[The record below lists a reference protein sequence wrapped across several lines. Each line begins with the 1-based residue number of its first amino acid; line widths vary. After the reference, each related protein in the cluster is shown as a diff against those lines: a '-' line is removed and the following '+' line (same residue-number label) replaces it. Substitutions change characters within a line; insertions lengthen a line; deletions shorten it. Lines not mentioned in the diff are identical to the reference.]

1 MMTFRL
7 WTLTSFLAVVS
18 STVVIAESKIDFSR
32 DIRPILSDN
41 CYACHGPDE
50 AHREG
55 GFRLDR
61 KDSAFGKAASNET
74 VIVPGRPELSEL
86 IARIVTDDDE
96 LRMPPSDSTKS
107 LTAKQI
113 DLLKRWIAQGAN
125 WKEHWSFIPPVKH
138 ELPAV
143 SRKDWCRGP
152 VDHFIMKQLD
162 DNGLKPGPRASREA
176 LIRRVTLDL
185 TGLPPTLA
193 EVDAF
198 LNDSS
203 EQAYGKVVNRLLQSE
218 RYGEHMAKYWL
229 DAARY
234 GDTHGLHLDNYRE
247 MWPYRDWVVRA
258 FNQNMP
264 FDQFTVEQLAGDLFE
279 NPSEDQLVATGF
291 NRCHVTT
298 GEGGSI
304 AEEVH
309 IRNVV
314 DRVVTTGTVFLGM
327 TFDCTRCH
335 DHKYDPFTQRDFY
348 SLSAFFNSIDGTP
361 LDGNKKD
368 HAPVI
373 KVLTGEQKGRIA
385 ELKQQASDARDEIR
399 KQLADYRYVEPETPA
414 EAKPSEPTEFVWIE
428 DSVPEGGRAQG
439 GWQFVSKPKPVFSGK
454 RSSTRTA
461 KGLSQHFF
469 DQAKTP
475 LKIAD
480 GDVFFCYVYLD
491 ARNPPTEIMLQ
502 FNDGSWD
509 HRAYWGADSIDWGK
523 KDSPSRFSKGAL
535 PELARWV
542 RLEVP
547 VSEVGLKAGSMIN
560 GWAFTQFDGTVYW
573 DKAGIVSKADQYR
586 IYDSLLSWENDQK
599 AANAASLP
607 AEIKP
612 VVMLESAKRSNAQQ
626 KQMLDYFLEHVC
638 VTSRNIFDPLHKA
651 IAESEKKVTDIEKAT
666 ATTLVFREKKEPKPA
681 HILNRGEYDQ
691 PLDVVPRAVPS
702 ILPPLPDNE
711 PANRLGFARWL
722 TSREHPLM
730 ARVTV
735 NRFWQQFFGT
745 GLVKTSE
752 DFGSQGDPATH
763 PELLD
768 WLAVQLQDDGW
779 DVQKTLRRIVMSET
793 YRQDASV
800 HGPADIDPENRLLS
814 RGPRFR
820 LDAEVLRDQALFVSG
835 LLVEKLGGPSVKP
848 PQPDGLWFAV
858 GYSGSNTVRFKP
870 DTGPDKVHRR
880 TLYTFLKRTAL
891 APQMSIIDAP
901 SRESCTVRR
910 ERTNTPLQA
919 LLLLN
924 DPQYVEC
931 ARGLAD
937 RVLREGGKTVE
948 SRVAYMLRLC
958 TSRVPVDSEVAELV
972 AVITDLHAVYSKDRK
987 SAAKLVGATSPVND
1001 ASAHVVERAA
1011 WTVGANL
1018 ILNLDEVLTK
1028 N

>member
-1 MMTFRL
+1 MRFRFWIL
-7 WTLTSFLAVVS
+7 SFVVAANAS
-18 STVVIAESKIDFSR
+18 RLVAAEPKIEFDR
-32 DIRPILSDN
+32 DIRPILSDK

-61 KDSAFGKAASNET
+61 KDSAFGKAESNS
-74 VIVPGRPELSEL
+74 VVVVPGKPELSEL
-86 IARIVTDDDE
+86 IARIVTDDED
-96 LRMPPSDSTKS
+96 LRMPPPDSTKS
-107 LTAKQI
+107 LTREQI
-113 DLLKRWIAQGAN
+113 ELLEKWVAQGAD
-125 WKEHWSFIPPVKH
+125 WKGHWSFISPVKRDA
-138 ELPAV
+138 PKV
-143 SRKDWCRGP
+143 SQADWPRNSI
-152 VDHFIMKQLD
+152 DNFILQRLD
-162 DNGLKPGPRASREA
+162 EEELKPSLAASKEA
-176 LIRRVTLDL
+176 LIRRVSLDL

-203 EQAYGKVVNRLLQSE
+203 EDAYGKVVDRLLKSD
-218 RYGEHMAKYWL
+218 RYGEHMSRYWL

-258 FNQNMP
+258 FNQNMRY
-264 FDQFTVEQLAGDLFE
+264 DQFVTEQLAGDLL
-279 NPSEDQLVATGF
+279 PDATEDQLVATGF

-304 AEEVH
+304 VEEVH
-309 IRNVV
+309 VRNVV

-348 SLSAFFNSIDGTP
+348 SMFAFFNSIEGAP
-361 LDGNKKD
+361 MDGNKKD
-368 HAPVI
+368 HAPVV
-373 KVLTGEQKGRIA
+373 KVLTAEQKTQIA
-385 ELKQQASDARDEIR
+385 ELKQKATDVRDEIR
-399 KQLADYRYVEPETPA
+399 KQLAEYKYVEPE
-414 EAKPSEPTEFVWIE
+414 KPTEVKSAAPKEFVWID

-439 GWQFVSKPKPVFSGK
+439 GWQFVAKPKPVFSGEN
-454 RSSTRTA
+454 SSTRTA

-469 DQAKTP
+469 DRAKTP

-491 ARNPPTEIMLQ
+491 EKNPPKEIMLQ

-509 HRAYWGADSIDWGK
+509 HRAFWGSDSIDWGK

-535 PELARWV
+535 PEKGKWV

-547 VSEVGLKAGSMIN
+547 VAEVGLKAGSMIN

-573 DKAGIVSKADQYR
+573 DKAGIVSKAEQTR
-586 IYDSLLSWENDQK
+586 AYDSLLVWEQDQK
-599 AANAASLP
+599 AAKAASLP
-607 AEIKP
+607 AEIKT
-612 VVMLESAKRSNAQQ
+612 VVMLDPAKRSDAQQ
-626 KQMLDYFLEHVC
+626 KQVLDYFVEHVC
-638 VTSRNIFDPLHKA
+638 SASRGIFDPLHEA
-651 IAESEKKVTDIEKAT
+651 IAESEKKVTDVEKAA

-691 PLDVVPRAVPS
+691 PLDVVPRAVPA
-702 ILPPLPDNE
+702 ILPPLPDNA
-711 PANRLGFARWL
+711 PANRLGLARWL
-722 TSREHPLM
+722 TSRQHPLM

-752 DFGSQGDPATH
+752 DFGSQGEPASH

-768 WLAVQLQDDGW
+768 WLAVQFQDDGW
-779 DVQKTLRRIVMSET
+779 DVQQTLRRMVMSAT
-793 YRQDASV
+793 YRQDATV
-800 HGPADIDPENRLLS
+800 HGPADFDPDNRLLS

-820 LDAEVLRDQALFVSG
+820 LDAEVLRDQALFVGG

-858 GYSGSNTVRFKP
+858 GYSGSNTVRFAA
-870 DTGPDKVHRR
+870 DTGADKVHRR
-880 TLYTFLKRTAL
+880 TLYTFLKRTAP

-901 SRESCTVRR
+901 SREACTVRR

-937 RVLREGGKTVE
+937 RVLREGGKTTE
-948 SRVAYMLRLC
+948 SRAAFILRLC
-958 TSRVPVDSEVAELV
+958 TSRTPDSSEVAEL
-972 AVITDLHAVYSKDRK
+972 AAAIADLQAAYSTDGDA
-987 SAAKLVGATSPVND
+987 AAKLVGATLTKSGGSTQV
-1001 ASAHVVERAA
+1001 AERAA
-1011 WTVGANL
+1011 WIIGANL
-1018 ILNLDEVLTK
+1018 VLNLDEVLTK

>member
-1 MMTFRL
+1 MSARFWIFT
-7 WTLTSFLAVVS
+7 AIVAGIS
-18 STVVIAESKIDFSR
+18 SNASAADTAIDFNR

-50 AHREG
+50 VHREG

-61 KDSAFGKAASNET
+61 KGSAFGKAESEAV
-74 VIVPGRPELSEL
+74 VIVPGKPELSEL
-86 IARIVTDDDE
+86 IARIVTDEED
-96 LRMPPSDSTKS
+96 LRMPPADSTKS
-107 LTAKQI
+107 LTREQI
-113 DLLKRWIAQGAN
+113 ELLKKWVAQGAV
-125 WKEHWSFIPPVKH
+125 WQEHWAFIPPVKRD
-138 ELPAV
+138 EPNV
-143 SRKDWCRGP
+143 SQPDWPRNSI
-152 VDHFIMKQLD
+152 DNFILKRLD
-162 DNGLKPGPRASREA
+162 EEGLKPSRAASKEV

-198 LNDSS
+198 LNDNSG
-203 EQAYGKVVNRLLQSE
+203 EAYGKVVDRLLKSQ
-218 RYGEHMAKYWL
+218 RYGEHMSRYWL

-264 FDQFTVEQLAGDLFE
+264 FDQFVTEQLAGDLL
-279 NPSEDQLVATGF
+279 PDATEDQLVATGF

-304 AEEVH
+304 VEEVYV
-309 IRNVV
+309 RNVV

-348 SLSAFFNSIDGTP
+348 SMFAFFNSIDGAP
-361 LDGNKKD
+361 MDGNKKD
-368 HAPVI
+368 HAPVV
-373 KVLTGEQKGRIA
+373 KVLTAEQKTQIA
-385 ELKQQASDARDEIR
+385 ELKQQAAGVRDEIR
-399 KQLADYRYVEPETPA
+399 KQLAEYKYVEPAQPT
-414 EAKPSEPTEFVWIE
+414 EAKPAEPKEFVWIE
-428 DSVPEGGRAQG
+428 DSVPAGGRAQG
-439 GWQFVSKPKPVFSGK
+439 GWQFVTKPKPVFSGEK
-454 RSSTRTA
+454 SSTRTA

-480 GDVFFCYVYLD
+480 GDVFFCYAYLD
-491 ARNPPTEIMLQ
+491 EKNPPKEIMLQ
-502 FNDGSWD
+502 FNGGSWN
-509 HRAYWGADSIDWGK
+509 HRAFWGSDSIDWGR
-523 KDSPSRFSKGAL
+523 KDSPSRFSKGTL
-535 PELARWV
+535 PEKGKWV

-547 VSEVGLKAGSMIN
+547 VAEVGLKAGSMVN

-573 DKAGIVSKADQYR
+573 DKAGIVSKADQSL
-586 IYDSLLSWENDQK
+586 IYDSLLVWERDQK
-599 AANAASLP
+599 AVKAASLP
-607 AEIKP
+607 ADVKP
-612 VVMLESAKRSNAQQ
+612 IVLLESEKRNDEQRQ
-626 KQMLDYFLEHVC
+626 RLQDYFVEHVC
-638 VTSRNIFDPLHKA
+638 SSSRSLFEPLHRA
-651 IAESEKKVTDIEKAT
+651 IADSEKRSADIDKAA
-666 ATTLVFREKKEPKPA
+666 ATTLIFRETKEPKPA
-681 HILNRGEYDQ
+681 HLLNRGEYDQ
-691 PLDVVPRAVPS
+691 KKDEVQRAVPG
-702 ILPPLPDNE
+702 ILPPMPE
-711 PANRLGFARWL
+711 GAPANRLGLARWL
-722 TSREHPLM
+722 TSPQHPLM

-735 NRFWQQFFGT
+735 NRFWQQLFGT

-752 DFGSQGDPATH
+752 DFGSQGEPASH

-768 WLAVQLQDDGW
+768 WLAVQFQDDDW
-779 DVQKTLRRIVMSET
+779 DVRKTLRRMVMSAT
-793 YRQDASV
+793 YRQAAVVRGSV
-800 HGPADIDPENRLLS
+800 EIDPENRLLS

-870 DTGPDKVHRR
+870 DMGPEKVHRR
-880 TLYTFLKRTAL
+880 TLYTFLKRTAP

-901 SRESCTVRR
+901 SREACSVRR

-937 RVLREGGKTVE
+937 RVIREGGDTAK
-948 SRVAYMLRLC
+948 SRAEYMLRLC
-958 TSRVPVDSEVAELV
+958 TSRRPRNEEVEELV
-972 AVITDLHAVYSKDRK
+972 SAIADVRDAYSADLE
-987 SAAKLVGATSPVND
+987 SAGKLVEVDTSKAD
-1001 ASAHVVERAA
+1001 SKSQTVERAA
-1011 WTVGANL
+1011 WTIGANL
-1018 ILNLDEVLTK
+1018 VLNLDEVLTK